1 MVKDAPNI
9 SLSQNTTSSQI
20 STDSWIGAVAGGW
33 YRHRT
38 DEVWREVVTSP
49 LTHTALT
56 ETDSSHQALEQQQP
70 HHSIPVT
77 SHPGRVR
84 LDCGSK

>member
-1 MVKDAPNI
+1 M
-9 SLSQNTTSSQI
+9 
-20 STDSWIGAVAGGW
+20 AGGW

-56 ETDSSHQALEQQQP
+56 QTDSSHQALEQRQP

-77 SHPGRVR
+77 SHPGREGLIVAA
-84 LDCGSK
+84 SKYLGGKHFYSGDNRQAGWVVNVGIT